1 MKKKSFKNIRSIL
14 REHFSFL
21 VFVDNFNFRVLPSR
35 PGIFSS
41 TSEEHM
47 NNNEVEAAEKSLG
60 VTTYSN

>member
-1 MKKKSFKNIRSIL
+1 M
-14 REHFSFL
+14 
-21 VFVDNFNFRVLPSR
+21 SR